1 MTTTTPAESRGD
13 LAAMAGPQRRSLAR
27 DTAIVLARELRPV
40 LHDPFSVLFSL
51 VQPIFFLALFGP
63 LLAGNLGDGLPGAG
77 LPGGGAPGGG
87 VWQWFVPGIIVMI
100 SLFGS
105 SMVGSNLLY
114 EMQTGA
120 HERMLVTPLSRPA
133 LLLGRAA
140 KEIVTLTAQAVVIV
154 VVMLPFGFRLFPAGA
169 LLGLVLLATLGVGVS
184 SLSYA
189 LAVAVSK
196 QDWMFWTVQ
205 QTFLFPLLILSGML
219 LPLEGAPG
227 WMQALAKANPL
238 TYVVDAERLLFA
250 GRIADSGVLWGF
262 LAAGATALLGL
273 ALGIRAMR
281 RSD

>member
-13 LAAMAGPQRRSLAR
+13 LAAMAGPQRRSLVR

-63 LLAGNLGDGLPGAG
+63 LLAGNLGDGLPGVG